1 MQTLDKLQTLAR
13 LEAIIAS
20 RAVSSDGDT
29 SYTAGL
35 LAAGPEKC
43 ARKFGEEAIELILAS
58 QGRDANHT
66 TAEAADVVL
75 LVDKLDRLLPGLEV
89 ARNARGIALQSVGVG
104 IGLSF
109 LGMVAAAAGYLAPV
123 QGAVLQEVID
133 VAVIL
138 NALRVLNTVPG
149 TSE

>member
-20 RAVSSDGDT
+20 RAAAGDGEK

-35 LAAGPEKC
+35 LAAGSEKC

-66 TAEAADVVL
+66 AAEAADVVYHMLVL
-75 LVDKLDRLLPGLEV
+75 LKATGISLEQVMDELDSRFSQSGLEEK
-89 ARNARGIALQSVGVG
+89 ASRN
-104 IGLSF
+104 
-109 LGMVAAAAGYLAPV
+109 
-123 QGAVLQEVID
+123 
-133 VAVIL
+133 
-138 NALRVLNTVPG
+138 PG
-149 TSE
+149 